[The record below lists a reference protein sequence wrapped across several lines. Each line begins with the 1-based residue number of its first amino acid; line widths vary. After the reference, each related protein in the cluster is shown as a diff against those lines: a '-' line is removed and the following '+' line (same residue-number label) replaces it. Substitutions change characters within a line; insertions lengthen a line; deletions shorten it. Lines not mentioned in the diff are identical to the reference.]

1 MPKDWARQCASRKP
15 IVDPHRRVHTRVLT
29 HWCTPSHPATAP
41 LKPRCSIPK
50 HQFFMM
56 YAVQA
61 ISGCREF
68 AVSEDCSMAWIL
80 RSTPKRCAPEE
91 PYPQTGSHFHK
102 FSRARLSPEDR
113 VRQRRQFLVLDSLS
127 PWLMYVLRPMKEPP
141 PAPRDQWPLERKEKL
156 NPPLN
161 LKNRG
166 LQKRKNKART
176 LCQTCPSRDEEALR
190 DSPISS
196 TDLRALQQWRTNQA
210 RINSI
215 IQDMDAL
222 GRSCRKE
229 STMDF
234 QPADHSFNLH
244 RPLASV
250 PDVLPLPAVRPAAK
264 P

>member
-1 MPKDWARQCASRKP
+1 M
-15 IVDPHRRVHTRVLT
+15 
-29 HWCTPSHPATAP
+29 
-41 LKPRCSIPK
+41 
-50 HQFFMM
+50 
-56 YAVQA
+56 
-61 ISGCREF
+61 
-68 AVSEDCSMAWIL
+68 
-80 RSTPKRCAPEE
+80 
-91 PYPQTGSHFHK
+91 
-102 FSRARLSPEDR
+102 
-113 VRQRRQFLVLDSLS
+113 
-127 PWLMYVLRPMKEPP
+127 
-141 PAPRDQWPLERKEKL
+141 ERKEKL

-161 LKNRG
+161 QKNRG

-222 GRSCRKE
+222 GRSCREE

-244 RPLASV
+244 RPLASI

-264 P
+264 PGQKVPSPGWGTKTRSGQCHTETVRQYHIITRRALANANTPPLAFSVAPAYPAAPRERKGLCKTKQKRQRSRIRQRRRPKSRRRHEPMVGQQSEAQARLK